1 MRRNGFVIALTL
13 LSASLHAQDFRA
25 TVAASVTAASAPAIF
40 NAKIRAVQVDTAQVT
55 EATSNHDG
63 YYTPPYLIPST
74 YELEVTAKGFKK
86 LRRENVTLLVAQK
99 LDLDL
104 KLELGAITS
113 EITVRGDVETL
124 QTADANGGLN
134 FDSTMVSEY
143 PLNGRQI
150 YMLLDNT
157 PG

>member
-13 LSASLHAQDFRA
+13 LSASLYAQDFRA
-25 TVAASVTAASAPAIF
+25 TIAGYVTDASGSAIV
-40 NAKIRAVQVDTAQVT
+40 NAKIRAVQVDTAQAT

-63 YYTPPYLIPST
+63 YYTLPYLVPST
-74 YELEVTAKGFKK
+74 YALEVTAKGFKK
-86 LRRENVTLLVAQK
+86 LHRENVTLLVAQK

-104 KLELGAITS
+104 KLEIGAITT
-113 EITVRGDVETL
+113 EVTVSANVEAL

-134 FDSTMVSEY
+134 FDSTMVSEF

-150 YMLLDNT
+150 YMLMDNT
-157 PG
+157 PR